1 MSLYGLQI
9 GRFVPTTLAL
19 FVALAASCCATRADA
34 ANVLVSYDQAAR
46 LGLERV
52 WFAQAPVDPSRSRT
66 KTWFQYFDHLY
77 CVSDSGIVTAIN
89 AETGATEWTRQ
100 IGASGISAFG
110 PDANLRYLGVVSG
123 ARMYLLDRATG
134 AVEWSRELGSAPAS
148 GPALS
153 RDYAYVALM
162 SGRIEGYK
170 LSAPNEQPWYYQSKG
185 RTFLRPTTTGSV
197 VSWPTTKGYLYVS
210 PANDPGIR
218 FRVATEADI
227 VTSPAEMGAFLYI
240 ASLDGYLYCYNEN
253 TGQEKWRYSTGF
265 PILSSPAIVGDHA
278 YVASIEPVLHCV
290 DANSGE
296 SIWNFA
302 GASHFSAQ
310 GKDRVYASDKYGNI
324 VALDK
329 ATGALVG
336 RIDTAEDMTTL
347 VNDQTDRIFLAND
360 RGLVQCLREIGA
372 NKPTL
377 YRKPTELAT
386 ADAEAADAAEGE
398 APAKPADAEEPADVP
413 ERPEDELPAAPDDGG
428 ALDANPFEDFD

>member
-1 MSLYGLQI
+1 MLVLI
-9 GRFVPTTLAL
+9 AAL
-19 FVALAASCCATRADA
+19 WTYSGVTRVDA

-46 LGLERV
+46 LGLERA

-110 PDANLRYLGVVSG
+110 PDANMNYLGVVSG

-153 RDYAYVALM
+153 RDYAYVALL

-170 LSAPNEQPWYYQSKG
+170 LSEPNVQPWYYQSKG

-197 VSWPTTKGYLYVS
+197 VSWPTTEGYLYVS

-218 FRVATEADI
+218 FRVETEADI
-227 VTSPAEMGAFLYI
+227 VTSPAEMGQFLYI
-240 ASLDGYLYCYNEN
+240 ASLDGYLYCYDEN
-253 TGQEKWRYSTGF
+253 TGQEQWRYSTGF

-302 GASHFSAQ
+302 GASHFGAQ

-324 VALDK
+324 LALDK
-329 ATGALVG
+329 TTGALVG

-347 VNDQTDRIFLAND
+347 VNDQTDRIYLAND

-372 NKPTL
+372 NEPTL
-377 YRKPTELAT
+377 YRKPTEMAA
-386 ADAEAADAAEGE
+386 ADAEAAAVEAEAAEAGAPEGDMPAEPAEGE
-398 APAKPADAEEPADVP
+398 ELLDEDAEAPADDLPAEPAEGEMLD
-413 ERPEDELPAAPDDGG
+413 DE
-428 ALDANPFEDFD
+428 NPFEDFE